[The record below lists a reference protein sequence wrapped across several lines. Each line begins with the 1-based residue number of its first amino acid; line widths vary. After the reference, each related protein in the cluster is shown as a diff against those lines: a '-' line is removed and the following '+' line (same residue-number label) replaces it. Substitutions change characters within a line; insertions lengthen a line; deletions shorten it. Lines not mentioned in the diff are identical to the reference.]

1 MPVKKS
7 DARRSANPRASN
19 AKAATNCLYHL
30 ISKRIL
36 TMPVHQGNPKK
47 GSISSGNNRSIPLD
61 TETARQ
67 LGGGARGRTIALI
80 YRQLSYWSKYAKW
93 TGKNG
98 KKFFYKSQKELSEE
112 LCMSEKTINRAIK
125 ALRELGL
132 VIVEKLHK
140 RYWRQVNFYYLPHS
154 PFAAAAPE
162 ASTEP
167 AAAEATSAPTS
178 TSSSSRTT
186 SSIKT
191 TKPAS
196 AGSVDASGAAAAT
209 AASIRSR
216 GSRGFGQN
224 VRIQQKKDNPFIKQS
239 LQSVVE
245 RCLAMGERMK
255 KEQGMDI
262 CNTAT

>member
-98 KKFFYKSQKELSEE
+98 KKFFYKSQKELAEE

-154 PFAAAAPE
+154 PF
-162 ASTEP
+162 
-167 AAAEATSAPTS
+167 
-178 TSSSSRTT
+178 
-186 SSIKT
+186 
-191 TKPAS
+191 
-196 AGSVDASGAAAAT
+196 

>member
-47 GSISSGNNRSIPLD
+47 GRISSGNNRSIPLD

-98 KKFFYKSQKELSEE
+98 KKFFYKSQKELAEE

-154 PFAAAAPE
+154 PFAAVAPK

-167 AAAEATSAPTS
+167 AAAVEATSAPTS
-178 TSSSSRTT
+178 TSSSTRTATTTT
-186 SSIKT
+186 SSSKT

-196 AGSVDASGAAAAT
+196 AGSVDAFGAT
-209 AASIRSR
+209 AA
-216 GSRGFGQN
+216 N
-224 VRIQQKKDNPFIKQS
+224 
-239 LQSVVE
+239 
-245 RCLAMGERMK
+245 GE
-255 KEQGMDI
+255 
-262 CNTAT
+262 